1 VRHLPERW
9 NPRPWRTIRELR
21 GASER
26 QREQITS
33 LLAASRKLKDDNRL
47 LKDQVQRLL
56 KPEVP
61 EGVTDLGL
69 DFVIVGFE
77 RGNGLG

>member
-1 VRHLPERW
+1 MKRENW
-9 NPRPWRTIRELR
+9 NLRPWRTVRTLREA
-21 GASER
+21 GYR

-33 LLAASRKLKDDNRL
+33 LRAVNGKLKDDARH
-47 LKDQVQRLL
+47 LKEQVQRLL